1 MRSLTLRIFLSF
13 WLIIGILI
21 GLAGLAGYAYSE
33 RLREAFENFEVSDT
47 VVQVSEV
54 LATGGRDGLTR
65 WLREQPRSSP
75 MNVFV
80 VDPGGRDL
88 LGRRLPR
95 WAGRLMRRYDGPPR
109 DWQRDDD
116 RVRPNLRPARPLT
129 RLRGPDGTI
138 YTMFVAPR
146 QNIYREW
153 ISERAGPAFLLVAVV
168 LSGTVSWILARVIA
182 TPVRRFREAT
192 VSIAEGRLDTRV
204 AESMRNRRDEI
215 GLLAHDLDAM
225 AARLEQT
232 AHRQQEL
239 TRNASHELRS
249 PLARLRVALELARRK
264 AGDLQEFGRIDN
276 EVNRLDE
283 LIGQLLSFA
292 RVDAASDDDQEVV
305 RLGELLHDVVD
316 DANYECRSS
325 GLDDV
330 AVELEVDGRPAVY
343 GVRTA
348 LQSAFENV
356 VRNAI
361 HHGAEHTTVEVRV
374 AEDGDRAVVT
384 IADQGPGV
392 PESDLGKLFEP
403 FYRAPDA
410 MARRD
415 DGSGLGLAIAWRA
428 VQGAGGVI
436 RARNREHG
444 GLAIDIRLPLAET
457 QG

>member
-21 GLAGLAGYAYSE
+21 GLAALGGYAYSE
-33 RLREAFENFEVSDT
+33 RLREAFENFEISDT
-47 VVQVSEV
+47 ALRASEV
-54 LATGGRDGLTR
+54 LERDGREGLTD

-80 VDPGGRDL
+80 ADPDGRDL
-88 LGRRLPR
+88 LGRRLPG
-95 WAGRLMRRYDGPPR
+95 WAGRLIRRYDGRPR
-109 DWQRDDD
+109 DWRRDDRD
-116 RVRPNLRPARPLT
+116 RPNLRPARPLT

-138 YTMFVAPR
+138 YTMFVEPKRNA
-146 QNIYREW
+146 YREW
-153 ISERAGPAFLLVAVV
+153 ISERAGPAYFLVALV
-168 LSGTVSWILARVIA
+168 LSGTVSWVLARVIA

-292 RVDAASDDDQEVV
+292 RVDAVSDDDQESLV
-305 RLGELLHDVVD
+305 LGELLRDVVD
-316 DANYECRSS
+316 DANYECHSS
-325 GLDDV
+325 GLDDISVTLDV
-330 AVELEVDGRPAVY
+330 AGKPSVR
-343 GVRTA
+343 GVRSA

-356 VRNAI
+356 IRNAI
-361 HHGAEHTTVEVRV
+361 HHGTEQTTVDVRV
-374 AEDGDRAVVT
+374 AESDDRAVVT
-384 IADQGPGV
+384 IADRGPGV
-392 PESDLGKLFEP
+392 PETDLEKLFEP

-410 MARRD
+410 MAKRA

-436 RARNREHG
+436 QARNRDGG
-444 GLAIDIRLPLAET
+444 GLAIDIRLPLA
-457 QG
+457 

>member
-13 WLIIGILI
+13 WLIIGMLI

-33 RLREAFENFEVSDT
+33 RLREAFENFEISDT
-47 VVQVSEV
+47 IVEASEV
-54 LATGGRDGLTR
+54 LDAEGRSGLAR
-65 WLREQPRSSP
+65 WLRRQPLDTP

-80 VDPGGRDL
+80 VDPSGDEL
-88 LGRRLPR
+88 LGRRIPR
-95 WAGRLMRRYDGPPR
+95 WAGRLISRFDGPRR
-109 DWQRDDD
+109 DWQRDNRD
-116 RVRPNLRPARPLT
+116 RPNLRPARPLT
-129 RLRGPDGTI
+129 RLRGPDGTV
-138 YTMFVAPR
+138 YTLFVEPKR
-146 QNIYREW
+146 DPYREW
-153 ISERAGPAFLLVAVV
+153 ISERAGPAFLLLAVA
-168 LSGTVSWILARVIA
+168 LSGTVSWVLARVVT

-232 AHRQQEL
+232 ALRQQEL

-292 RVDAASDDDQEVV
+292 RVDAAGEENQETFDLDDLIRDI
-305 RLGELLHDVVD
+305 VD

-330 AVELEVDGRPAVY
+330 SVDLLLDARPKIR
-343 GVRTA
+343 GVRSA

-356 VRNAI
+356 LRNAI
-361 HHGAEHTTVEVRV
+361 HHGAEHSAVQVRV
-374 AEDGDRAVVT
+374 AEESKSAVVT
-384 IADQGPGV
+384 IADNGPGV
-392 PESDLGKLFEP
+392 PESDLEKLFEP

-410 MARRD
+410 MTRRAK
-415 DGSGLGLAIAWRA
+415 GSGLGLAIAWRA

-436 RARNREHG
+436 RARNRDGG
-444 GLAIDIRLPLAET
+444 GLAVDIRLPLAET
-457 QG
+457 DD

>member
-13 WLIIGILI
+13 WLIIGVLI

-33 RLREAFENFEVSDT
+33 RLRQAFENFEISDT
-47 VVQVSEV
+47 VVQASDI
-54 LATGGRDGLTR
+54 LDNQGREGLTR
-65 WLREQPRSSP
+65 WLREQPRNTP

-80 VDPGGRDL
+80 VDPSGRDL
-88 LGRRLPR
+88 LGRRIPR
-95 WAGRLMRRYDGPPR
+95 WAGRLIRRFDGPQR
-109 DWQRDDD
+109 DWQRDNRD
-116 RVRPNLRPARPLT
+116 RPNLRPARPLT

-138 YTMFVAPR
+138 YTMFVEPK
-146 QNIYREW
+146 QDVFREW
-153 ISERAGPAFLLVAVV
+153 ISERAGPAFLLVAIV
-168 LSGTVSWILARVIA
+168 LSGGVSWILARVVT

-225 AARLEQT
+225 AVRLEQT

-276 EVNRLDE
+276 EVNRIDE

-292 RVDAASDDDQEVV
+292 RVDAASDEDRESIDLAALI
-305 RLGELLHDVVD
+305 RDIVD

-325 GLDDV
+325 GLDDIS
-330 AVELEVDGRPAVY
+330 VDLSIDAQPRIN
-343 GVRTA
+343 GVRPS

-356 VRNAI
+356 IRNAI
-361 HHGAEHTTVEVRV
+361 YHGAEHTAVAVRV
-374 AEDGDRAVVT
+374 SEDNSNAIVT
-384 IADQGPGV
+384 IADSGPGI
-392 PESDLGKLFEP
+392 PEGDLEKLFEP

-410 MARRD
+410 MAKRA
-415 DGSGLGLAIAWRA
+415 DGTGLGLAIAWRA
-428 VQGAGGVI
+428 IRGAGGVI
-436 RARNREHG
+436 RARNRETG
-444 GLAIDIRLPLAET
+444 GLAVDIRLPLPAR
-457 QG
+457 QS